1 MVEVFRA
8 DCGGVADAFD
18 LLGGILGGGDAALGG
33 VFGSLRGVVGEV
45 FGGLGQ
51 LVEGGRAGV
60 HESCGWV
67 WGVIVAQYAVGA
79 VGAMG

>member
-8 DCGGVADAFD
+8 DCGGVAEAFGV
-18 LLGGILGGGDAALGG
+18 LGGVLGGGDAALGG

-60 HESCGWV
+60 HESCGWLR
-67 WGVIVAQYAVGA
+67 GVIVARYVALP